1 MCGEMTQLVPAPS
14 GAPHCQSPETC
25 KVGGGGADSALAHR
39 MIHNWT
45 VIRSM
50 APRVWNWVAAPA
62 APGSLL
68 EMHILGPRPRPT
80 ESAALG
86 APSSLFVIS
95 PLVTLT
101 QAEVG
106 EPMLADLQGHPTPQ
120 SKTYAWSVSIPYPS
134 CLNSACVAY
143 QRFCHKPKKKK
154 KTAPSLNNRNTLPS
168 LIILSS
174 KE

>member
-1 MCGEMTQLVPAPS
+1 
-14 GAPHCQSPETC
+14 
-25 KVGGGGADSALAHR
+25 
-39 MIHNWT
+39 MIQNWT
-45 VIRSM
+45 VIRSV

-68 EMHILGPRPRPT
+68 EMQILRPRPRPT

-86 APSSLFVIS
+86 APSSLFVTS

-106 EPMLADLQGHPTPQ
+106 EPMLADLQGHPMPQ
-120 SKTYAWSVSIPYPS
+120 SETYAWSVSIPYRS
-134 CLNSACVAY
+134 RLNSACVAY

-154 KTAPSLNNRNTLPS
+154 SALPLNNRNTL
-168 LIILSS
+168 
-174 KE
+174 